1 MAQKNQQSRADR
13 AVTDARKKAS
23 SKKTAASTKKSQA
36 QSRKEQASF
45 NIIAALVSAA
55 LFVLFL
61 VISINPDGI
70 LLRAIQSFLLGM
82 IGQAGFYFSIPA
94 LLYLFIIHTF
104 GRRTDITMRSI
115 CVLVFVFLCGSIYHL
130 AVQNQPLAG
139 GFAVVKD
146 LYLGGGEGITVGG

>member
-94 LLYLFIIHTF
+94 LLYLFII
-104 GRRTDITMRSI
+104 
-115 CVLVFVFLCGSIYHL
+115 IYHYHKIIKNL
-130 AVQNQPLAG
+130 
-139 GFAVVKD
+139 FS
-146 LYLGGGEGITVGG
+146 YHFITYIFLIIDHILIFFFHLI